1 MHDMGLLELGCLS
14 SDCACPWPNMVEL
27 GQPSFSVGDPD
38 LLAILYRVQSYCTL
52 QLLAL
57 LYCISLRLDHYTAV
71 YTVSGET

>member
-1 MHDMGLLELGCLS
+1 
-14 SDCACPWPNMVEL
+14 MVEL